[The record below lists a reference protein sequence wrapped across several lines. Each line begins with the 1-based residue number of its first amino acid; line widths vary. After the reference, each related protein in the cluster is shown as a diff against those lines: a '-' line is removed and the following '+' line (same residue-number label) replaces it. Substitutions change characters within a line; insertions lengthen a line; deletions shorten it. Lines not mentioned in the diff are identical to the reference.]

1 MKLFDLSL
9 FSFNFYSDVRFW
21 IVFALAAILF
31 RSLRA
36 RGAARNALLGLFSLA
51 FLFAL
56 PRFTIF
62 TFLLMLIVS
71 CLTYASGV
79 ILHRGT
85 LVRTGKSKYWLSF
98 FSISF
103 VILFLAFFKYNGIQ
117 AFFNRVLLERPYE
130 PADFIFLIGI
140 SYSSFKMMHFL
151 IECYKGKID
160 HFSLL
165 DYLNY
170 IFFFPAFISGP
181 INRYNPFIEQLNTES
196 STNLRKDIAI
206 GAERIVHGLFKK
218 FVLSMIVFRYTLAN
232 MPDPLS
238 EMSLWKVLLGLYAYS
253 FYFYFDFSGYT
264 DMAIG
269 CARVFG
275 YELPENFNNPFT
287 KRNIQELWANWHMS
301 LTRWLTDYIY
311 WPLSKKLRKVGYFK
325 KRPILLSN
333 ISIIT
338 TFIICGMWH
347 GSTYTFILWGMYH
360 GLGLATLNIYRSYKR
375 RIRNRHI
382 RGYFQSRIS
391 PVVGVVATFH
401 FFVVGIALFILPL
414 ESILTLVK
422 RIFGI
427 S

>member
-1 MKLFDLSL
+1 MNLFSLSL
-9 FSFNFYSDVRFW
+9 FSFNFYSSIHFW
-21 IVFALAAILF
+21 IAFALAAILF

-36 RGAARNALLGLFSLA
+36 RGEARNALLGLFSLA

-71 CLTYASGV
+71 CLTYVSGV

-85 LVRTGKSKYWLSF
+85 LARTGKSKYLLTF

-117 AFFNRVLLERPYE
+117 AFFNRVLLERPYK
-130 PADFIFLIGI
+130 PADFVFLIGI

-151 IECYKGKID
+151 IECHKGEID
-160 HFSLL
+160 HFSLY

-181 INRYNPFIEQLNTES
+181 INRYNHFVEQLNTES
-196 STNLRKDIAI
+196 STNFRKDIAI

-218 FVLSMIVFRYTLAN
+218 FVLSMIVFRYTLDN
-232 MPDPLS
+232 MPDPLN
-238 EMSLWKVLLGLYAYS
+238 EMTLWKVLLGLYAYTL
-253 FYFYFDFSGYT
+253 YFYFDFSGYT

-287 KRNIQELWANWHMS
+287 KRNIQQLWANWHMS
-301 LTRWLTDYIY
+301 LTSWLTDYIY
-311 WPLSKKLRKVGYFK
+311 WPLSKKLRRVGYFK

-333 ISIIT
+333 ISIVT
-338 TFIICGMWH
+338 TFVICGMWH
-347 GSTYTFILWGMYH
+347 GSTYAFVLWGLYH
-360 GLGLATLNIYRSYKR
+360 GLGLAALNIYRSYKR
-375 RIRNRHI
+375 RVRNRHI

-391 PVVGVVATFH
+391 TVVGVIATFN
-401 FFVVGIALFILPL
+401 FFVIGIPLFILPL
-414 ESILTLVK
+414 ESVLTLLK